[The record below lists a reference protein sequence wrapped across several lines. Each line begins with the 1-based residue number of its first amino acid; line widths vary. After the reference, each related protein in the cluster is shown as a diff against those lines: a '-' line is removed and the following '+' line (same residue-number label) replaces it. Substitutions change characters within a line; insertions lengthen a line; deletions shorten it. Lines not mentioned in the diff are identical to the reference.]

1 VRTSPHDDAAA
12 GSGWTRL
19 LLVLA
24 SRAYRAMLL
33 SLAAIAAAPLVAG
46 WGSYVV
52 ASASMQPSIAPGDVV
67 LGRPTA
73 TDHRV
78 RVGRVYV
85 FDDPARAGRLLV
97 HRVVERRDDGDYTTA
112 GDANDVTDLTPLEPA
127 GIRAQAVLLVPLV
140 GLPVHWARSR
150 DWLPLLVWVLA
161 SSAAFALAAQRLDTQ
176 RPSRPRG
183 SRTAVVT
190 AVAVGAVAAGT
201 AGSAGATFT
210 DRTTASGSEWT
221 AGAWAQP
228 YVGAVLAD
236 SPRFLWLLDETA
248 GTATAQDRSGN
259 RFLGDYRP
267 AAVLGQPGGLPNN
280 PGTSMRTGGG
290 LPLTSAYTA
299 GAPGTHTM
307 ELWFRA
313 GPQGAGSL
321 IGFGSSTTA
330 GTPPVEDRVVRLTSS
345 GQVTYGDWS
354 SNPRSIIATP
364 GGYADDAWHHLV
376 VVSTAANGGR
386 QSSVIYV
393 DGVARA
399 SGLTSKVDDYASFVR
414 VGGGSGTGTFSG
426 SVDNVAIYHSAL
438 SPNRVAAHWDAR

>member
-1 VRTSPHDDAAA
+1 MHMSPHDTAA

-33 SLAAIAAAPLVAG
+33 TLAATAAAPVVAG

-52 ASASMQPSIAPGDVV
+52 ASASMEPSIAPGDVV

-97 HRVVERRDDGDYTTA
+97 HRVVERRDDGAYTTA

-127 GIRAQAVLLVPLV
+127 GIHAQALLLVPLV
-140 GLPVHWARSR
+140 GLPVHWTRSR
-150 DWLPLLVWVLA
+150 DWLPLLAWILA
-161 SSAAFALAAQRLDTQ
+161 SSAAFALAGRRLDTQ
-176 RPSRPRG
+176 RPSPPRR

-190 AVAVGAVAAGT
+190 AVAVGAVATGT

-236 SPRFLWLLDETA
+236 SPRFLWLLDEKA

-259 RFLGDYRP
+259 RFLGDYGP
-267 AAVLGQPGGLPNN
+267 GALLGQPGGLPNN
-280 PGTSMRTGGG
+280 PGTSVSTSGG
-290 LPLTSAYTA
+290 LALTSAYTA
-299 GAPGTHTM
+299 GSPSTHTM

-313 GPQGAGSL
+313 GPQSVGSL
-321 IGFGSSTTA
+321 VGFGSSTTTGA
-330 GTPPVEDRVVRLTSS
+330 PPVEDRVVRLTAS
-345 GQVTYGDWS
+345 GQITYGDWD
-354 SNPRSIIATP
+354 SNPRSPIATP
-364 GGYADDAWHHLV
+364 GGYADGAWHHLV

-386 QSSVIYV
+386 QSTVVYV

-399 SGLTSKVDDYASFVR
+399 SGLTSKVDDYTSYVR
-414 VGGGSGTGTFSG
+414 VGGGSGSATFTGSI
-426 SVDNVAIYHSAL
+426 DNVAIYHSAL
-438 SPNRVAAHWDAR
+438 SASRVAAHWAAR

>member
-1 VRTSPHDDAAA
+1 MPPHDAAA

-19 LLVLA
+19 LLVLV

-33 SLAAIAAAPLVAG
+33 TLTVVAAAPLAAG

-52 ASASMQPSIAPGDVV
+52 ASASMQPSMAPGDVV

-112 GDANDVTDLTPLEPA
+112 GDANDVTDIAPLEPA
-127 GIRAQAVLLVPLV
+127 AIRAQAILLVPLV
-140 GLPVHWARSR
+140 GLPVHWGRTR
-150 DWLPLLVWVLA
+150 DWLPLLLWILA
-161 SSAAFALAAQRLDTQ
+161 SSAAFVLAGQRLDTQ
-176 RPSRPRG
+176 RPPRPGR
-183 SRTAVVT
+183 SRTAVAT

-221 AGAWAQP
+221 AGAWTQP

-236 SPRFLWLLDETA
+236 SPRFLWLLDEKA
-248 GTATAQDRSGN
+248 GTTTAQDRSGN
-259 RFLGDYRP
+259 AFLGDYRS
-267 AAVLGQPGGLPNN
+267 AAGLGQPGALPNN
-280 PGTSMRTGGG
+280 PGTSMSTSGG
-290 LPLTSAYTA
+290 LALTSAYTA
-299 GAPGTHTM
+299 GSPGTHSM
-307 ELWFRA
+307 ELWFRVAPRSA
-313 GPQGAGSL
+313 GPL

-330 GTPPVEDRVVRLTSS
+330 GAPPQEDRVVRLTSS
-345 GQVTYGDWS
+345 GQITYGDWD
-354 SNPRSIIATP
+354 SNPRSIITTP
-364 GGYADDAWHHLV
+364 GAYDDGAWHHLV
-376 VVSTAANGGR
+376 VVSAAANGGR
-386 QSSVIYV
+386 QSTVIYV

-399 SGLTSKVDDYASFVR
+399 SGLTSKVGDYSSHVR
-414 VGGGSGTGTFSG
+414 IGGGSGTVTSTG
-426 SVDNVAIYHSAL
+426 SVDNVAVYHSAL
-438 SPNRVAAHWDAR
+438 SASRVAAHWAAR

>member
-1 VRTSPHDDAAA
+1 VRMPPHDTAA

-33 SLAAIAAAPLVAG
+33 TLTVVAAAPLAAG

-52 ASASMQPSIAPGDVV
+52 ASASMQPSMAPGDVV
-67 LGRPTA
+67 LARPTA

-112 GDANDVTDLTPLEPA
+112 GDANDVTDLAPLEPA
-127 GIRAQAVLLVPLV
+127 AIRAQALLLVPLV
-140 GLPVHWARSR
+140 GLPVHWARTR
-150 DWLPLLVWVLA
+150 DWLPLLLWVLV
-161 SSAAFALAAQRLDTQ
+161 SSAAFVLAAQRLDTQ
-176 RPSRPRG
+176 RPPRPGRSRA
-183 SRTAVVT
+183 AVAT

-210 DRTTASGSEWT
+210 DRTTASGSEWA
-221 AGAWAQP
+221 AGAWTQP

-236 SPRFLWLLDETA
+236 SPRFLWLLDEQA
-248 GTATAQDRSGN
+248 GTTTAQDRSGN
-259 RFLGDYRP
+259 AFLGDYRS
-267 AAVLGQPGGLPNN
+267 AAVLGRPGALPNN
-280 PGTSMRTGGG
+280 PGTSMSTSGG
-290 LPLTSAYTA
+290 LALTSAYTA
-299 GAPGTHTM
+299 GSPDTHSM

-313 GPQGAGSL
+313 GPGSAGPL
-321 IGFGSSTTA
+321 IGLGSSTTT
-330 GTPPVEDRVVRLTSS
+330 GTPPQEDRVVRLAPS
-345 GQVTYGDWS
+345 GQITYGDWD

-364 GGYADDAWHHLV
+364 GAYDDGAWHHLV

-386 QSSVIYV
+386 QSTVIHV

-399 SGLTSKVDDYASFVR
+399 SGLTSKVDAYSSHVR
-414 VGGGSGTGTFSG
+414 VGGGSGAAAFTG
-426 SVDNVAIYHSAL
+426 SVDNVAVYHSAL
-438 SPNRVAAHWDAR
+438 SASRVAAHWAAR

>member
-1 VRTSPHDDAAA
+1 VRTSPPDAAA

-19 LLVLA
+19 LLVLG

-33 SLAAIAAAPLVAG
+33 TLTVVAAAPLVAG

-52 ASASMQPSIAPGDVV
+52 ASASMEPSIAPGDVV

-85 FDDPARAGRLLV
+85 FDDPARGGRLLV

-112 GDANDVTDLTPLEPA
+112 GDANDVTDITPLEPA
-127 GIRAQAVLLVPLV
+127 AIRAQAILLVPLV
-140 GLPVHWARSR
+140 GLPVHWARNR
-150 DWLPLLVWVLA
+150 DWLPLLVWILA
-161 SSAAFALAAQRLDTQ
+161 SSAAFVLAGQRLDTQ

-183 SRTAVVT
+183 SRTAVAT

-259 RFLGDYRP
+259 AFLGDYEP
-267 AAVLGQPGGLPNN
+267 AAVLGRPGGLPNN
-280 PGTSMRTGGG
+280 PGTSMTTSGG
-290 LPLTSAYTA
+290 LALTSAYTA
-299 GAPGTHTM
+299 GSPATHSM

-313 GPQGAGSL
+313 APRSAGPL
-321 IGFGSSTTA
+321 IGFGSSA
-330 GTPPVEDRVVRLTSS
+330 TPGAPPQEDRVVRLAPS
-345 GQVTYGDWS
+345 GQITYGDWD
-354 SNPRSIIATP
+354 SNPRSLIATP
-364 GGYADDAWHHLV
+364 GAYDDDVWHHLV

-386 QSSVIYV
+386 QSTVVYV

-399 SGLTSKVDDYASFVR
+399 SGLTSKVDDYASHVR
-414 VGGGSGTGTFSG
+414 VGGGSGTATFSG
-426 SVDNVAIYHSAL
+426 SVDNVAVYHSAL
-438 SPNRVAAHWDAR
+438 SAGRVAAHWAAR